1 MLTIIAFLLTILGCI
16 NWLMIGLLQ
25 YDFIAGIFGF
35 QASVFSRIIYIIFG
49 SAGLFLV
56 IKLIKEKG
64 TISVFSRRNKK
75 DLEKNFRNLGN
86 KKTNIE
92 SSKDL
97 YENRDFNQSNFQK
110 QDFHNSQNNF
120 KNNHSSGPIN
130 FDNAPSY
137 NNQPAYNNHQNDI
150 KFNDFNKNNSSS
162 FSEDESDSNGL
173 FDEDF

>member
-49 SAGLFLV
+49 SAGVFLV

-75 DLEKNFRNLGN
+75 DLEKNLKNLGN
-86 KKTNIE
+86 KKANVE

-97 YENRDFNQSNFQK
+97 YENREINQPDLQNQNFY
-110 QDFHNSQNNF
+110 NSQNNF
-120 KNNHSSGPIN
+120 ENNKSASSIN

-137 NNQPAYNNHQNDI
+137 NNHQNNRN
-150 KFNDFNKNNSSS
+150 FNNFDKNNSSG
-162 FSEDESDSNGL
+162 FSEDESENKGL